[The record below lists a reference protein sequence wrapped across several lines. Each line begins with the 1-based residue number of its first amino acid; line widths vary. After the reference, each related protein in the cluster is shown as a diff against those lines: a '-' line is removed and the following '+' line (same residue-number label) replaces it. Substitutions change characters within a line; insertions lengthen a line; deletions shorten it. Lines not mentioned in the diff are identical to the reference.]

1 MGKVNAIV
9 MPGPGQS
16 LDLQTFAMPDLEMN
30 SALLRV
36 ELSEVCG
43 TDVHLQAGRLEGVP
57 YPIIPGHV
65 SIGYLETIRGEVR
78 DVEGRSLQEGSL
90 VTFLDVHRTCN
101 TCWYC
106 LVAKASTRCPNRR
119 VYGITYGIEDG
130 LTGGW
135 ADYVYLKPNT
145 HCLAFNSVAAGRRFM
160 RGGCG
165 LPTALHANQ
174 LANIRI
180 GSTVLVLGSGPVG
193 LASIILAKM
202 SGASHV
208 FCIGGP
214 QGRLNTARAVGASGI
229 LDIGS
234 SSVEAREDWIL
245 EKTFGRGADI
255 TIEAT
260 GYSEAV
266 VHGMRWTREGGRLVI
281 VGQYTNSGTVSFNP
295 HRDLNQK
302 QLEIIGCW
310 GSDFSHFYHA
320 VQMMEDSE
328 RSTVWDNIPVAT
340 YALSRAEDAIRAV
353 EGGTV
358 SKALIDPKCGSG

>member
-1 MGKVNAIV
+1 MNRVNAIV
-9 MPGPGQS
+9 MPGPGEP
-16 LDLQTFAMPDLEMN
+16 LDLQTFTMPDLEMN

-65 SIGYLETIRGEVR
+65 SIGYIETIRGKMR
-78 DVEGRSLQEGSL
+78 DVEGKPLQEGSL

-101 TCWYC
+101 NCWYC
-106 LVAKASTRCPNRR
+106 LVAKASTRCPSRR

-145 HCLAFNSVAAGRRFM
+145 HCLPFNSVAAGRRFM

-193 LASIILAKM
+193 IASIVLAKM
-202 SGASHV
+202 SGASQV

-214 QGRLNTARAVGASGI
+214 EGRLSTAQAVGASGV
-229 LDIGS
+229 LDIEA
-234 SSVEAREDWIL
+234 SSVEARGNWIL

-260 GYSEAV
+260 GCSEAV
-266 VHGMRWTREGGRLVI
+266 VHGMRWTREGGRV
-281 VGQYTNSGTVSFNP
+281 VVTGQYTDSGTVEFNP

-302 QLEIIGCW
+302 QLEIFGCW
-310 GSDFSHFYHA
+310 GSDFSHFYNA
-320 VQMMEDSE
+320 VQMMNDSE
-328 RSTVWDNIPVAT
+328 VSTVWDKIPVKT
-340 YALSRAEDAIRAV
+340 YPLVRAEDAIRAV
-353 EGGTV
+353 EEGTV
-358 SKALIDPKCGSG
+358 SKALIDPKSSSG